1 MEHMMM
7 ESSGPM
13 VFGMRFEIF
22 LMMAAGVFYLLCAA
36 YVWKP
41 MRQEKNELIG
51 ALFAFLIYQ
60 AISMFFM
67 GLEMHTMNMVYS
79 NIAGL
84 AVFIGSAY
92 MLKFPLSSLSE
103 RTRKTVFR
111 VVLMMVLA
119 LFIWFIQTKER
130 EMQLMHF
137 TLWYDL
143 VVNGLIVGGFI
154 IFKAIGI
161 ANRWQKIKALGGGS
175 GVVTCCVI
183 ANGAMITGAMITS
196 SIFGFLAPV
205 IIISTLMYARKKQRE
220 APSATI

>member
-13 VFGMRFEIF
+13 VFGMMFEIF

>member
-13 VFGMRFEIF
+13 VFGMMFEIF

-111 VVLMMVLA
+111 VVLMMVVA

>member
-1 MEHMMM
+1 MMM

-13 VFGMRFEIF
+13 VFGMMFEIF

-111 VVLMMVLA
+111 VVLMMVVA
-119 LFIWFIQTKER
+119 LFIWFIKTKER

>member
-7 ESSGPM
+7 ESNVPM
-13 VFGMRFEIF
+13 VFGMMFEVF
-22 LMMAAGVFYLLCAA
+22 LMMAAGVFYILCAA

-51 ALFAFLIYQ
+51 ALFVFLIYQ

-84 AVFIGSAY
+84 AVFVGSAY

-111 VVLMMVLA
+111 VVLMMVVA
-119 LFIWFIQTKER
+119 LFIWFIKTKER
-130 EMQLMHF
+130 EIQLMHF